1 MHGPLNVKFGSYEF
15 DVLTEIIC
23 PVKTYLNESSV
34 HSVPFYKFVGFI
46 AYTQVVK
53 QGCIKNV
60 FFYFLAPYF
69 RSGYRR
75 FIRPYVTCAA
85 ISQRT

>member
-1 MHGPLNVKFGSYEF
+1 MHGPLNVKFGSYESV
-15 DVLTEIIC
+15 VLTEIMCLIKMC
-23 PVKTYLNESSV
+23 LNEFSV

-46 AYTQVVK
+46 ACTEIVK

-69 RSGYRR
+69 RGGYHR
-75 FIRPYVTCAA
+75 FIRLYVTCPAV
-85 ISQRT
+85 SQRT